1 MKHGISNDRMA
12 PRLARIFVMAAVLAG
27 TMGGLATPAGAQ
39 MLPQQ
44 GSAKKE
50 DTAGKAEPQRSDVG
64 FYQKYLGEKSPYR
77 GAIIAAVSLFVLVT
91 LYKFSTRR
99 IRKYLKEQAFKAE
112 NARRFMRTWK
122 SVWSFTIT
130 ILVLISLSGS
140 LGALGISAGFLGMM
154 LGWSLQAPV
163 TGMAAWLMIVV
174 KKPFK
179 IGDRVIIGGTI
190 GDVTDITLTHVVL
203 NQVGGTIGGEE
214 QSGRG
219 VLIPNATL
227 FAQIITNYT
236 LAEKYMLDEVVVR
249 LTFESDLDLAKEI
262 CLQAAREVTKDIIAE
277 IKTEPFFRMEFF
289 DAGVFIRLRYQTVGA
304 ERQKTS
310 SQIVEKILMGFKANY
325 PKVKFAYPHSVI
337 RHRTDESEGEN
348 A

>member
-1 MKHGISNDRMA
+1 MKQSISNDRVA

-27 TMGGLATPAGAQ
+27 TMAVLAAPAGAQ

-44 GSAKKE
+44 ASAKKAE
-50 DTAGKAEPQRSDVG
+50 AGSTTEERQPRAG
-64 FYQKYLGEKSPYR
+64 FYEKYLGEKSPYR
-77 GAIIAAVSLFVLVT
+77 GAIIAAISLFVLVT

-249 LTFESDLDLAKEI
+249 LTFESDLELAKEI

-277 IKTEPFFRMEFF
+277 IKAEPFFRMEFF

-310 SQIVEKILMGFKANY
+310 SQIVEKILTAFKANY

-337 RHRTDESEGEN
+337 RHRTDESREQD

>member
-1 MKHGISNDRMA
+1 
-12 PRLARIFVMAAVLAG
+12 
-27 TMGGLATPAGAQ
+27 
-39 MLPQQ
+39 MLPPQEN
-44 GSAKKE
+44 AKK
-50 DTAGKAEPQRSDVG
+50 DAPVKAEAQPSPVG
-64 FYQKYLGEKSPYR
+64 FYQKYLGENSPYR
-77 GAIIAAVSLFVLVT
+77 GVIVGVITLFVLVSV
-91 LYKFSTRR
+91 YRFSTRR
-99 IRKYLKEQAFKAE
+99 VRKYLKEQAFKEE
-112 NARRFMRTWK
+112 NARKFLRTWK
-122 SVWSFTIT
+122 SVWSFAIT
-130 ILVLISLSGS
+130 VLVLISLSGS

-163 TGMAAWLMIVV
+163 TGIAAWLMIVV

-179 IGDRVIIGGTI
+179 IGDRIIIGGTI

-262 CLQAAREVTKDIIAE
+262 CIRAASEVTKDIIAE
-277 IKTEPFFRMEFF
+277 IGTEPFIRMEFF
-289 DAGVFIRLRYQTVGA
+289 DAGVYIRLRYQTVGA
-304 ERQKTS
+304 ERQKVS
-310 SQIVEKILMGFKANY
+310 SKIVEKILTQFKANY

-337 RHRTDESEGEN
+337 RHRADEPEG
-348 A
+348 ATA